1 MTGRVQLALNVND
14 LDESI
19 AFYTKLFGTEPAKV
33 RPGYA
38 NFAISDPPL

>member
-19 AFYTKLFGTEPAKV
+19 AFYSKLFGAEPCTGRKL
-33 RPGYA
+33 GYWH
-38 NFAISDPPL
+38 